1 MMFAGTKGTRRY
13 FACWAFL
20 VAAAKLLTIFLP

>member
-1 MMFAGTKGTRRY
+1 MFAGTKGTRRY
-13 FACWAFL
+13 VALWGAS